1 MTDWLRNHNKLIN
14 KQINLSSKIEKINWL
29 WSALFPTYVLPFHCM
44 KSLQVQSFF
53 WSIFFCIRS
62 RNNSVFARSSRSD
75 SFEILWMNYAFSNS
89 FSLKY
94 ASVRIISVTWELKT
108 PHVFSLLYNSK
119 HHSWLFCFVQSFTS
133 NKLHNSF
140 FFISKEWQRHRSLE
154 MTLVANENFVKTNII
169 LIFFSLAN
177 LTVFIL

>member
-1 MTDWLRNHNKLIN
+1 MSWVI
-14 KQINLSSKIEKINWL
+14 
-29 WSALFPTYVLPFHCM
+29 HCM
-44 KSLQVQSFF
+44 KSLQIQSFF
-53 WSIFFCIRS
+53 WSIFFYIRT
-62 RNNSVFARSSRSD
+62 RNNSVFARSSHSD

-94 ASVRIISVTWELKT
+94 ASVRIISVTWEWKT

-140 FFISKEWQRHRSLE
+140 FFHFQGMAEASKFRNDFGSKWKLC
-154 MTLVANENFVKTNII
+154 
-169 LIFFSLAN
+169 
-177 LTVFIL
+177 